1 MHLSAK
7 WPLRPHLWQVM
18 CALMTPSVPATAA
31 PATGATGT
39 PVNVTRLTPGFLA
52 PAAFFAAAALARRFA
67 DLDLP
72 YLPTGLSASAAA
84 SGLVHLPLPQ
94 GVFFADA
101 SMSFL

>member
-1 MHLSAK
+1 MPAHLSAK

-39 PVNVTRLTPGFLA
+39 PANVTLLAPGFLT

-72 YLPTGLSASAAA
+72 TGLTASAAA